1 MRQIMNLTP
10 IGRLGRRGFAL
21 GFAGWLIVATAM
33 LWVAPGLTY
42 VGGGWILIYL
52 WVCLC
57 SRRLHD
63 MGWSAWVQLAP
74 ILATVGLAV
83 ISFGLGVI
91 YLAIVGVT
99 DGLGAVPGLAVILLL
114 TSAVWIAFIAWLAI
128 TPAKIEDNPFGKTA
142 PLPNG

>member
-1 MRQIMNLTP
+1 MRQIMILTP

-21 GFAGWLIVATAM
+21 GFAGWLIVAMA
-33 LWVAPGLTY
+33 LLRFAPGLTY
-42 VGGGWILIYL
+42 VGGGWILVYL

-83 ISFGLGVI
+83 VSFGLSLI
-91 YLAIVGVT
+91 YLAIVGAT
-99 DGLGAVPGLAVILLL
+99 DGLGAVPGLAIILML
-114 TSAVWIAFIAWLAI
+114 TAAVWLAFVAWLVI
-128 TPAKIEDNPFGKTA
+128 TPPKTEDNPFGMTP
-142 PLPNG
+142 PLPNR